1 MTSTTLE
8 RSDALY
14 EDLSTR
20 LNSPSNTLQD
30 RFRALFTLKSLCD
43 ERSIDIISECY
54 KDKSVLLK
62 HELGYVLGQ
71 MRHPYAINKL
81 TLVLKDS
88 EEDLMVRHEAGEA
101 LGAIGSLES
110 IPVLEVACLNDP
122 SDIIKET
129 CQLSLERI
137 HRLHDPNNEDF
148 EALKNAPRLDLPFIS
163 IDPAVGCAQVAG
175 KGSPATVKKL
185 EEILVG
191 EAPLYERY
199 RAMFSLRNL
208 NCPAAVLALT
218 KGFQDKSALFRHEV
232 AYVLGQLADPIA
244 IPALAS
250 QLALVKEE
258 HPMVR
263 HECAEALGAIATEE
277 ANACLILYLN
287 DPEIVVKESVLVALD
302 ILEHEQSSH
311 FQYATAAATGTGN
324 CSFKVLK
331 ESK

>member
-1 MTSTTLE
+1 M
-8 RSDALY
+8 
-14 EDLSTR
+14 
-20 LNSPSNTLQD
+20 
-30 RFRALFTLKSLCD
+30 
-43 ERSIDIISECY
+43 
-54 KDKSVLLK
+54 
-62 HELGYVLGQ
+62 
-71 MRHPYAINKL
+71 
-81 TLVLKDS
+81 
-88 EEDLMVRHEAGEA
+88 
-101 LGAIGSLES
+101 
-110 IPVLEVACLNDP
+110 
-122 SDIIKET
+122 
-129 CQLSLERI
+129 
-137 HRLHDPNNEDF
+137 
-148 EALKNAPRLDLPFIS
+148 
-163 IDPAVGCAQVAG
+163 
-175 KGSPATVKKL
+175 KKL
-185 EEILVG
+185 EVILLG

-232 AYVLGQLADPIA
+232 AYVLGQLADPIS

-277 ANACLILYLN
+277 ANECLVLYLN

-311 FQYATAAATGTGN
+311 FQYATATAPATAIRAS
-324 CSFKVLK
+324 SFKVLK